1 MKQKRIFQ
9 LLVMTVICSLLLI
22 PATSLAKEKTDFT
35 GDWTLNESKSDLGE
49 GRMFSTSKMTVKQ
62 EGNTI
67 IIERTRSGRDGQE
80 RTMSETLTTDGK
92 ENTSKS
98 ENRSSTST
106 AEWSDDGTTLTIKS
120 NMEFNRQGETFQIK
134 RSEIWTL
141 GEEGK
146 ILKIQSDS
154 SSSRGERSV
163 TLVYDKQ

>member
-1 MKQKRIFQ
+1 MKQQRTFQ
-9 LLVMTVICSLLLI
+9 LLLMAVICALLLI
-22 PATSLAKEKTDFT
+22 PATSSAKENTDFT

-146 ILKIQSDS
+146 ILKIQSES

>member
-1 MKQKRIFQ
+1 MKQQRTFQ
-9 LLVMTVICSLLLI
+9 LLVMAVICALLLI
-22 PATSLAKEKTDFT
+22 PATSSAKENTDFT

-120 NMEFNRQGETFQIK
+120 NMEFNRQGETFQMK
-134 RSEIWTL
+134 RSELWTL

-146 ILKIQSDS
+146 ILKIQSES

-163 TLVYDKQ
+163 TLVYDKK

>member
-1 MKQKRIFQ
+1 MKQQRTFQ
-9 LLVMTVICSLLLI
+9 LLVMAVICALLLI
-22 PATSLAKEKTDFT
+22 PVTSSAKEKTDFT

-146 ILKIQSDS
+146 ILKIQSES

>member
-1 MKQKRIFQ
+1 MKQQRTFQ
-9 LLVMTVICSLLLI
+9 LLLMAVICALLLI
-22 PATSLAKEKTDFT
+22 PATSLAGEETDFT

-49 GRMFSTSKMTVKQ
+49 GRMFSTSKMTVNQ

-141 GEEGK
+141 AEEGK
-146 ILKIQSDS
+146 ILKIQSES

>member
-9 LLVMTVICSLLLI
+9 FLVMTVICSLLLI
-22 PATSLAKEKTDFT
+22 PATSSAKENTDFT

-146 ILKIQSDS
+146 ILKIQSES

>member
-1 MKQKRIFQ
+1 
-9 LLVMTVICSLLLI
+9 
-22 PATSLAKEKTDFT
+22 
-35 GDWTLNESKSDLGE
+35 
-49 GRMFSTSKMTVKQ
+49 
-62 EGNTI
+62 
-67 IIERTRSGRDGQE
+67 
-80 RTMSETLTTDGK
+80 MSETLTTDGK

-106 AEWSDDGTTLTIKS
+106 AEWSDDGTILTIKS
-120 NMEFNRQGETFQIK
+120 NMEFNRQGEIFQIK

-146 ILKIQSDS
+146 ILKIQSES